1 MTSPQKEKKLKTV
14 KPPRMARKRRM
25 ERNRQQLTRK
35 TRRLRVMLKV
45 ARRRERIN
53 QRRCSH
59 VLIYYENLSGM
70 VRVVGHCCFVL

>member
-25 ERNRQQLTRK
+25 ERNRQQL

-70 VRVVGHCCFVL
+70 V